1 MESMKDQI
9 LELIRNGAS
18 SMDVLSFYGIDPSK
32 LDPTS
37 MNLMLTVL
45 ELLALLSNDIKNLNS
60 SMEKMEDKVER
71 MEDKVDDL
79 NDTIKTLNTAL
90 TTKGKQN
97 STNSSLPP
105 SMEGY
110 SKGSSKDR
118 SLREKSGKKPGGQ
131 VGHKGHGLSPENM
144 KVDRT
149 DEHKHYP
156 KQCLSCPNFSQC
168 IEKAIRTAKGTV
180 YETETK
186 MVEEVHESF
195 AIQCPLSL
203 KLLKAHLPE
212 KVKSSQQYGISIRG
226 TIVSLWA
233 HGIVSID
240 RIKRLMKRRAK
251 VNVSTGTI
259 MNAIIEF
266 AKKCKEL
273 TVHIKN
279 YLKKAAVKHADETGM
294 RANGVLQ
301 WLHTVCNDKAT
312 FLYADAKRGFKA
324 IENGKLLIDATG
336 ILIHDCWSSYF
347 KLGNLQHGICLQHIQ
362 RELKGA
368 ALRDKDQSE
377 FFNNLE
383 KLLLEMRKCR
393 LDAIER
399 GDDHIEDNIILD
411 FRKRYD
417 NMVNELLKK
426 NPQPKKKKKLCNSGK
441 VFQGK
446 TRSLLLRLYELKDCV
461 FLFLENFG
469 VAYSNNC
476 AEISVR
482 GAKVRQAVSKCFRT
496 TKGLEDYAHIMS
508 VLDTGQKI
516 GIDPSDMIDAVY
528 AGTADNLLAT
538 ALV

>member
-1 MESMKDQI
+1 MASMKDQI
-9 LELIRNGAS
+9 LELIRNGSS

-45 ELLALLSNDIKNLNS
+45 ELLSLLSSDVNNLND
-60 SMEKMEDKVER
+60 SMKR
-71 MEDKVDDL
+71 MEDKMDDL
-79 NDTIKTLNTAL
+79 NDTVNTLNAAL
-90 TTKGKQN
+90 TSKGKQN
-97 STNSSLPP
+97 SSNSSLPP
-105 SMEGY
+105 SREGY
-110 SKGSSKDR
+110 GKGSSKNR
-118 SLREKSGKKPGGQ
+118 SLREKSGKLPGGQ
-131 VGHKGHGLSPENM
+131 NGHKGHGLSPENM
-144 KVDRT
+144 RTDRT
-149 DEHKHYP
+149 DEFKHYP
-156 KQCLSCPNFSQC
+156 KQCLNCPNFSKC
-168 IEKAIRTAKGTV
+168 IEKAIRIAKGTV
-180 YETETK
+180 YETEAK
-186 MVEEVHESF
+186 MVEEIHESF

-203 KLLKAHLPE
+203 VLLKAHLPE
-212 KVKSSQQYGISIRG
+212 KVKSSQQYGISIKG

-233 HGIVSID
+233 HGIVSVD

-251 VNVSTGTI
+251 VDVSTGTI
-259 MNAIIEF
+259 MNAIVEF

-273 TVHIKN
+273 TAYIKD
-279 YLKKAAVKHADETGM
+279 YLMKAAVKHADETGM

-301 WLHTVCNDKAT
+301 WLHTVCNDRAT

-324 IENGKLLIDATG
+324 IENGEVLIDATG

-362 RELKGA
+362 RELRGA
-368 ALRDKDQSE
+368 ALRDKDQSS
-377 FFNNLE
+377 FFNTLE
-383 KLLLEMRKCR
+383 KLLLEMRECR
-393 LDAIER
+393 LDAIEK
-399 GDDHIEDNIILD
+399 GEDHIEENTILG

-417 NMVNELLKK
+417 NMVNELLKM
-426 NPQPKKKKKLCNSGK
+426 NPQPKKKKKLCNSGRT
-441 VFQGK
+441 FQGK

-461 FLFLENFG
+461 FLFLENFN

-496 TKGLEDYAHIMS
+496 TEGLENYAHIMS

-528 AGTADNLLAT
+528 AGTADNILST
-538 ALV
+538 AFV